1 MLSFIIGLVI
11 GELVGIM
18 IMCMLQINKKFDE

>member
-1 MLSFIIGLVI
+1 MITFIVGLVI

-18 IMCMLQINKKFDE
+18 IMCMLQINKKYDD